1 MSTDSPLPHG
11 GQTFLARF
19 GATVL
24 SGGIAPIPT
33 ALYMYQA
40 HLGLSPQEIWF
51 IGYILAHK
59 WDEDLPYPSLVKMS
73 ERTAISTRH
82 LHRLKDGLI
91 AKGLLEIVPRRRAT
105 DGGKDSN
112 AYDFGPLFAR
122 LADLIRHYGP
132 RGERLDTAPSA
143 SHPPVTPA
151 SHGDVTPAAHGPL
164 TLESVPPMTAE
175 SYEEDAGN
183 QEPSEEEPPPGPL
196 PGDAP
201 GVVGVVEDQRDQ
213 IQQDTDL
220 LVALGVDEETAA
232 VCAATAFANGRPPS
246 YVAEQIAYVQRAPNI
261 KDPLAVV
268 ITNIKKNLRRRPPSS
283 RPMAPLAPPRPHPLP
298 RYLDKPSEPQNNHP
312 AIDPADADPATGRP
326 DLAPRADDWALV
338 ETWQRALMILRAC
351 VSPEEYQRW
360 IYPIRLIELDTDR
373 RAALLGLPNPALCNQ
388 VQTRLAPFVCTALDH
403 VCGVQLRIFM
413 IALPGPDGGAMPT
426 LAGILAEQPPG
437 AGVSV
442 GTEGGA
448 G

>member
-1 MSTDSPLPHG
+1 MNPDSPLPHA

-40 HLGLSPQEIWF
+40 HLDLSPQEIWF

-73 ERTAISTRH
+73 ERTAISTRQ

-112 AYDFGPLFAR
+112 AYDFSLLFAR
-122 LADLIRHYGP
+122 LGDLIRHYGP
-132 RGERLDTAPSA
+132 RGDRLDTAASS

-151 SHGDVTPAAHGPL
+151 SHGDVTLPAHPSL
-164 TLESVPPMTAE
+164 TRESVPPMTGE
-175 SYEEDAGN
+175 SYEEDPGN

-213 IQQDTDL
+213 IQRDTDL
-220 LVALGVDEETAA
+220 LTALGVDEETAA
-232 VCAATAFANGRPPS
+232 LCATTAFANGRPPS

-268 ITNIKKNLRRRPPSS
+268 ITNIKKNLRRRPPAS
-283 RPMAPLAPPRPHPLP
+283 RPMTPLAPPRPHPLP
-298 RYLDKPSEPQNNHP
+298 RYLDKREERDTYHLPIVP
-312 AIDPADADPATGRP
+312 ASTTPASGGA
-326 DLAPRADDWALV
+326 DLAPRTDDRVLIQ
-338 ETWQRALMILRAC
+338 TWQRTLLVLQAC

-360 IYPIRLIELDTDR
+360 ICPIRLVELDTER
-373 RAALLGLPNPALCNQ
+373 KAALLGLPSPALRDQ
-388 VQTRLAPFVCTALDH
+388 VQTRLASFICMALNH
-403 VCGVQLRIFM
+403 VCGVQLRIFV
-413 IALPGPDGGAMPT
+413 IALPSPGDGAVRT
-426 LAGILAEQPPG
+426 LASILLEQPTG
-437 AGVSV
+437 ECVS
-442 GTEGGA
+442 TAKEGGA
-448 G
+448 T